1 MGTDELQC
9 LLILGVFVAGVLDKC
24 LDHIAASIF
33 FAIRASAMFFGQAAF
48 FDFAF
53 CPAYIPGAIQIS
65 QFAALA
71 GLLKFAASFAVCTA
85 ATDFFCARH
94 NEESSSK

>member
-53 CPAYIPGAIQIS
+53 CPAAIQIS